1 MDDPEF
7 TELRK
12 LVGQHEKLVFE
23 AIKAGTVAD
32 LPHESQLYALAMQ
45 EHLHLKHV
53 HNALEFAD
61 LREGAQYEITIRRRN
76 RESTGARR
84 CACVCQRAA

>member
-45 EHLHLKHV
+45 EHLHLK
-53 HNALEFAD
+53 
-61 LREGAQYEITIRRRN
+61 
-76 RESTGARR
+76 ARSQ
-84 CACVCQRAA
+84 CP